1 MKNIFFATIAVVFLS
16 INISQAQKPE
26 YKISAIGFY
35 NLENLFDTIDAP
47 DIWDEEFTPEGTK
60 VWNSKKYHEKLE
72 RMADVISQIATKKSK
87 DGLAILGVAEVEN
100 RSVLQD
106 LVKQPAIA
114 NRRYNIIHFDS
125 DDFRGIDVALLY
137 QPKYFTPKSAKS
149 IPVAL
154 YTGKEKKFTRDILY
168 VSGLMDGE
176 LIHILVN
183 HWPSRRGGEATTS
196 PWRQQAAA
204 VDKKI
209 VDSLTALDP
218 MAKVIIM
225 GDLNDNPNN
234 PSVKKVLKA
243 KRKIKKVKSVDN
255 MFNPMENFF
264 RKGNGTTAYKDS
276 WSLFDQIILS
286 KGWLPKDQDGFRFY
300 KAKIFNKSFLVQKKG
315 HFKGYPKRTFAG
327 GEFIH
332 GYSDHFPVYIY
343 VVKRKK

>member
-1 MKNIFFATIAVVFLS
+1 MRKIFLFSFGFFLLSLSS
-16 INISQAQKPE
+16 ISAQNSQ

-60 VWNSKKYHEKLE
+60 VWNSKKYNEKLE
-72 RMADVISQIATKKSK
+72 NMAYVISKIATKKSK

-100 RSVLQD
+100 RNVLQD
-106 LVKQPAIA
+106 LVKQPVIA
-114 NRRYNIIHFDS
+114 KRRYNIIHFDS

-168 VSGLMDGE
+168 VSGVMYGE
-176 LIHILVN
+176 KIHILVN
-183 HWPSRRGGEATTS
+183 HWPSRRGGESTTS

-209 VDSLTALDP
+209 IDSLIAIDP
-218 MAKVIIM
+218 MAKVIVM

-234 PSVKKVLKA
+234 PSVKKVLKT
-243 KRKIKKVKSVDN
+243 KRKIKKVKHDN
-255 MFNPMENFF
+255 MYNPMEKYF
-264 RKGNGTTAYKDS
+264 RKGNGTTAYRDS

-286 KGWLPKDQDGFRFY
+286 YGWLPKEQNGLRFY
-300 KAKIFNKSFLVQKKG
+300 KAKIFNKNFLVQKKG

-343 VVKRKK
+343 VIKPRK